1 MNRAIVSALATAGA
15 LALCGGANAQ
25 DAWRAVSLDG
35 GVRIDVPVVVGEQYR
50 STAGQLAAGELMGFV
65 VSADDSGT
73 LSCLL
78 NRFAYHQPPI
88 APLGVAEMTT
98 IVTSDRRSGLCAGGT
113 TMEVMLS
120 KSATTREG
128 YPAAD
133 CVAVKTDPS
142 DAKTPGHVEVVEG
155 IAAPGAFYNLSC
167 TVSAA
172 TQTAAFKESARTIEG
187 DEINHVEAS
196 LRLP

>member
-1 MNRAIVSALATAGA
+1 MNRAIVPALATAGA

-25 DAWRAVSLDG
+25 DAWRAVTLEG
-35 GVRIDVPVVVGEQYR
+35 GVRIDVPAVVGEQYR
-50 STAGQLAAGELMGFV
+50 STAAQLASGDLMDFV
-65 VSADDSGT
+65 VTTDDSGT

-78 NRFAYHQPPI
+78 DRNAYHQPPI

-98 IVTSDRRSGLCAGGT
+98 IVTSDRRNGLCADGT
-113 TMEVMLS
+113 AVEVMLS
-120 KSATTREG
+120 KSAKTREG

-142 DAKTPGHVEVVEG
+142 DVIDPGRVEAVEG
-155 IAAPGAFYNLSC
+155 IAAPGGFYTLSC
-167 TVSAA
+167 TVYAA
-172 TQTAAFKESARTIEG
+172 TRKEALNAWTERWG
-187 DEINHVEAS
+187 DEINHVENS

>member
-1 MNRAIVSALATAGA
+1 MNRAIVPTLATAGA
-15 LALCGGANAQ
+15 LALCGDANAQ

-35 GVRIDVPVVVGEQYR
+35 GVGIDVPAVVGEQYR
-50 STAGQLAAGELMGFV
+50 PTAAQLASGDLMGFV
-65 VSADDSGT
+65 VSAGDSGT
-73 LSCLL
+73 LSCSL
-78 NRFAYHQPPI
+78 NRYAYHQAPI

-113 TMEVMLS
+113 AVEIMLS
-120 KSATTREG
+120 KPATTREG

-142 DAKTPGHVEVVEG
+142 DAKTPGHVEAVEG

-167 TVSAA
+167 TVYAA
-172 TQTAAFKESARTIEG
+172 TRKAALNAWTVRWG
-187 DEINHVEAS
+187 DEINHVEGS